1 MMIQLQIDGKQVQ
14 SRKGATILETA
25 RSIGIDIP
33 TLCQHDELEPYGAC
47 RLCMVEIT
55 RNNRTML
62 VASCLYSIKKNLI
75 VRTDTE
81 KIRKIRRTILE
92 LLWPS
97 VYGLATKYGVTKSRF
112 YAEET
117 ECCHCGLCV
126 RYCKEV
132 KKLNAAYFKGRGI
145 ERKVAILP
153 EFANECVHCRECFE
167 LCPAGWIVIHA
178 GEEQDRLNRL
188 PRNSS

>member
-1 MMIQLQIDGKQVQ
+1 MIQLQINGKQIQ
-14 SRKGATILETA
+14 APKGSTILETA
-25 RSIGIDIP
+25 RANDIDIP
-33 TLCQHDELEPYGAC
+33 TLCHADELEPYGAC

-55 RNNRTML
+55 RNNRTRL
-62 VASCLYSIKKNLI
+62 VAACLYTVEENLV

-81 KIRKIRRTILE
+81 KIKRIRKTLFE

-97 VYGLATKYGVTKSRF
+97 VYGLSKEYGVTKSRF
-112 YAEET
+112 TSEHT
-117 ECCHCGLCV
+117 ECAHCGLCV

-145 ERKVAILP
+145 DREVTIIP
-153 EFANECVHCRECFE
+153 ELANECVYCRECFK

-178 GEEQDRLNRL
+178 GE
-188 PRNSS
+188 